1 MKKYI
6 IGGLVTLLLFV
17 FSSYL
22 FVPNIIS
29 ISKNLSVHT
38 NAKSF
43 YRGLFDKSKWVAWW
57 PGEHTTTDKESFF
70 SYKDTRYKFDDVKFS
85 SLIISADNNMLKGNT
100 SLNYISS
107 GNDSVDLVWDAKI
120 PTSFNP
126 LKRWQVYFNSKK
138 FASQMNEIMGKASL
152 FYSDPKNIYGI
163 DIKKERVVDSLLMST
178 FSISKDVYPGV
189 NEIYSLVDVLKKYI
203 ASNGAKETG
212 APMLNISTADSMSY
226 TTRVAIPVDKKL
238 PSSGNI
244 SYKQMLGGGNILTAD
259 IKGGNE
265 SINLALYQMDLYIED
280 YNRKPPAIS
289 FLSLITDRRKEPDS
303 SKWITRIYYPV
314 M

>member
-6 IGGLVTLLLFV
+6 FGGLVTLLLLLL
-17 FSSYL
+17 SSYL

-29 ISKNLSVHT
+29 ISKKLSVHT

-57 PGEHTTTDKESFF
+57 PGEYTTKDKEPFF
-70 SYKDTRYKFDDVKFS
+70 SYKNTSYKFDDIKFS
-85 SLIISADNNMLKGNT
+85 SLIISTENSMLKGGT

-120 PTSFNP
+120 LSSYNP
-126 LKRWQVYFNSKK
+126 IKRWQVYFNSKK
-138 FASQMNEIMGKASL
+138 LGSQFDEIMGKMAL
-152 FYSDPKNIYGI
+152 FYADPKNIYGI
-163 DIKKERVVDSLLMST
+163 DIKKESVADSALVST
-178 FSISKDVYPGV
+178 FSILKGSYPGV
-189 NEIYSLVDVLKKYI
+189 TEIYALIDELRSYI
-203 ASNGAKETG
+203 SSNGAKEKG
-212 APMLNISTADSMSY
+212 FPMLNISTSDSINY
-226 TTRVAIPVDKKL
+226 ITKVAIPVDKKL

-244 SYKQMLGGGNILTAD
+244 SYRWMLAGGNILTVD
-259 IKGGNE
+259 VTGGNE
-265 SINLALYQMDLYIED
+265 KIMNTVHQIESYIED
-280 YNRKPPAIS
+280 YNRQPPAIH

>member
-6 IGGLVTLLLFV
+6 LGGLVTLLLFV
-17 FSSYL
+17 ISSYL

-29 ISKNLSVHT
+29 ISNKLSLHT

-43 YRGLFDKSKWVAWW
+43 YRGLFDKNKWPAWW
-57 PGEHTTTDKESFF
+57 PGEHTSTNKETAF
-70 SYKDTRYKFDDVKFS
+70 SYKGTQYRFEDIKFS
-85 SLIISADNNMLKGNT
+85 SLILSADNNTLKGTT
-100 SLNYISS
+100 SLNYISA
-107 GNDSVDLVWDAKI
+107 GTDSAELIWDARI
-120 PTSFNP
+120 PTSYNP
-126 LKRWQVYFNSKK
+126 LKRWQVYFTSKK
-138 FASQMNEIMGKASL
+138 LASQMNEIMGKASL

-212 APMLNISTADSMSY
+212 APMLNISTPDSISY
-226 TTRVAIPVDKKL
+226 TTRVAIPVDKRL

-244 SYKQMLGGGNILTAD
+244 SFKWMLGGGNILTAD
-259 IKGGNE
+259 VKGGNE
-265 SINLALYQMDLYIED
+265 NINRALYQIDLYIED

>member
-6 IGGLVTLLLFV
+6 FGGLVTLLLFV

-22 FVPNIIS
+22 LVPNIIS
-29 ISKNLSVHT
+29 ISNKLSVHT
-38 NAKSF
+38 NTKSF
-43 YRGLFDKSKWVAWW
+43 YRGLFDKNKWGAWW
-57 PGEHTTTDKESFF
+57 PGEYTTKDKEVVF
-70 SYKDTRYKFDDVKFS
+70 SYKDTRYKFEDIKFS
-85 SLIISADNNMLKGNT
+85 SLILSADNNTLKGTT
-100 SLNYISS
+100 SLNYISA
-107 GNDSVDLVWDAKI
+107 GTDSAELMWDARI
-120 PTSFNP
+120 PTSYNP
-126 LKRWQVYFNSKK
+126 LKRWQVYFTSKK
-138 FASQMNEIMGKASL
+138 LASQMNEIMGKASL

-212 APMLNISTADSMSY
+212 APMLNISTPDSISY
-226 TTRVAIPVDKKL
+226 TTRVAIPVDKRL

-244 SYKQMLGGGNILTAD
+244 SFKWMLGGGNILTAD
-259 IKGGNE
+259 VKGGNE
-265 SINLALYQMDLYIED
+265 NINRALYQIDLYIED

>member
-6 IGGLVTLLLFV
+6 LGGLVTLLLFV
-17 FSSYL
+17 ISSYL

-29 ISKNLSVHT
+29 ISNKLSVHT

-43 YRGLFDKSKWVAWW
+43 YRGLFDKNKWPAWW
-57 PGEHTTTDKESFF
+57 PGEHTSTNKETVF
-70 SYKDTRYKFDDVKFS
+70 SYKGTRYRFNDIKFS
-85 SLIISADNNMLKGNT
+85 SLIILADNNMLEGNT
-100 SLNYISS
+100 SLNYISA
-107 GNDSVDLVWDAKI
+107 NPDSVDIVWEAKI
-120 PTSFNP
+120 PTSYNP

-138 FASQMNEIMGKASL
+138 LASQMNKIMGKASL
-152 FYSDPKNIYGI
+152 FYTDPKNIYGI

-178 FSISKDVYPGV
+178 FSISKGSYPGV
-189 NEIYSLVDVLKKYI
+189 NEIYSLVDELKKYI

-212 APMLNISTADSMSY
+212 IPMLNISTADSISY

-244 SYKQMLGGGNILTAD
+244 SFKWMLGGGNILTAD
-259 IKGGNE
+259 VKGGNE
-265 SINLALYQMDLYIED
+265 KINRALYQIDLYIED